1 MLMATA
7 KQVTTIATQR
17 ALPRPDLDE
26 EMWLSPWIVEFSKNS
41 ERMAKAILSNGK
53 PEYQLFI
60 QHLHNL
66 GLLNILVNSKELH
79 LDLIK
84 STIDEIGNC
93 FQLLQENFQMSMT
106 LKIHII
112 LHHYVDHFTVTG
124 ETLLKYT
131 DESVEAMHSQ
141 IRQFEESHYY
151 TNHKVWQ

>member
-1 MLMATA
+1 MLTELAN
-7 KQVTTIATQR
+7 V
-17 ALPRPDLDE
+17 
-26 EMWLSPWIVEFSKNS
+26 
-41 ERMAKAILSNGK
+41 LSNGK

-66 GLLNILVNSKELH
+66 GLLNILVNMKELH

-84 STIDEIGNC
+84 STIDGIGNC
-93 FQLLQENFQMSMT
+93 FQLPQENFQMSMT

-141 IRQFEESHYY
+141 IRQFEESHHY
-151 TNHKVWQ
+151 TNHRYGSSSHAKSQHKSTVHINSLNIG